1 MKKFKN
7 YILMLLVPFIFLGC
21 VSKGVSEAVEDTTD
35 SSLVTINKT
44 IATNIATNM
53 TFIKS
58 TYDYKNLVLEAL
70 INPDSTSSIYSSL
83 NTIKEAY
90 NYGEI
95 TQTTVK
101 NKYAEILEKKVE
113 FFQSNSLQTYDN
125 IVATYSNI
133 TKQISALNLET
144 SPNTDHLAHLDII
157 ESQLLIYK
165 TYIDDRLNENPYFVE
180 LEVSFWLKDYLD
192 NNKTTVDPKLTYRE
206 LLVYYGI
213 LDNSTLQEKYSKLI
227 SLIDNEL
234 NVLNNVNVITDV
246 NQLIYYSAPKITSKY
261 AIKDIIS
268 TAQVNDIK
276 NKLTNLKSL
285 YQNYSTNASN
295 IYAKEQELFLIERD
309 YLSTLTADYYYK
321 IRMSGTKLSIQTL
334 NGLNLYEE
342 LTRIYNTANPVGDM
356 EKVYI
361 IKNNLSYMLG
371 KIESYN
377 ALNLKDS
384 YSACVISAQLL
395 QMLKD
400 NKVFIEDIRAKN
412 PL

>member
-1 MKKFKN
+1 MKKLKN
-7 YILMLLVPFIFLGC
+7 YILMLLVPLILLGC

-165 TYIDDRLNENPYFVE
+165 TYIDERLKENPYFVE

-192 NNKTTVDPKLTYRE
+192 NNKTTVEPKITYRE

-268 TAQVNDIK
+268 TAQVTDIK

-321 IRMSGTKLSIQTL
+321 IRMSGTKLSVQTL
-334 NGLNLYEE
+334 NGLNLYDE
-342 LTRIYNTANPVGDM
+342 LTRIYNTANPIGDM

-412 PL
+412 P

>member
-1 MKKFKN
+1 
-7 YILMLLVPFIFLGC
+7 LGC

-165 TYIDDRLNENPYFVE
+165 TYIDERLKENPYFVE

-192 NNKTTVDPKLTYRE
+192 NNKTTVEPKITYRE

-268 TAQVNDIK
+268 TAQVTDIK

-321 IRMSGTKLSIQTL
+321 IRMSGTKLSVQTL
-334 NGLNLYEE
+334 NGLNLYDE
-342 LTRIYNTANPVGDM
+342 LTRIYNTANPIGDM

-412 PL
+412 P